1 MSITLLLV
9 IITVGM
15 SLYAFSDRK
24 VFEQL
29 KFNAVDIWHGKE
41 YHRMISNVFLH
52 GDIPHLLF
60 NMIALYSFG
69 TIIEHQFAITYGRWG
84 STVYI
89 LFYFM
94 AAAFANSYNLF
105 KHRDDS
111 FYSSVGASGAV
122 SAILFAYVL
131 FYPNSRDIQIYFIPV
146 PLPAWILGALYLVL
160 STVFANRGG
169 SRIDHM
175 AHFMGA
181 IFGFVFPMIGHA
193 YIVEHFVKSI
203 LP

>member
-9 IITVGM
+9 IITVGI

-24 VFEQL
+24 VFDQL
-29 KFNAVDIWHGKE
+29 KFNAVDIWHNRE

-52 GDIPHLLF
+52 ADLAHLMF
-60 NMIALYSFG
+60 NMLALYSFG
-69 TIIEHQFAITYGRWG
+69 NIIERQFSVTYGQYG

-89 LFYFM
+89 LFYFL
-94 AAAFANSYNLF
+94 AAAFANSYNLV

-111 FYSSVGASGAV
+111 FYNSVGASGAV
-122 SAILFAYVL
+122 SAILFAFVL
-131 FYPNSRDIQIYFIPV
+131 FYPNSRDIQIYFIPI

-160 STVFANRGG
+160 STVFAQRGG

-181 IFGFVFPMIGHA
+181 IFGFFFPMIGHA